1 MALCEAASVPIE
13 CKASNPDTEFHGV
26 RDGVARS
33 RSFWRFAQNYWDHAV
48 VFCAKRNMPT
58 PCNSVPSLRDTP
70 CRACLPCL
78 LTCPATLARRAKS
91 NLDHRCNCD
100 CAGVLNHLALPNL
113 PISVCP
119 IIDAP
124 DFRVYIY
131 VWTSASTRW
140 RGSLHHN
147 RSAPRSAR
155 GFGLGATWQCSAHYL
170 DEVCTCQRR
179 SAAVRQSGLIRT
191 TRPR

>member
-33 RSFWRFAQNYWDHAV
+33 RSFWRFAQNCGIMLWSSARSAICY
-48 VFCAKRNMPT
+48 
-58 PCNSVPSLRDTP
+58 SVIFVLSLRDTP

-147 RSAPRSAR
+147 RSAPRSSR
-155 GFGLGATWQCSAHYL
+155 GFGLGATWNARRIISMRYAHASEEAQRFDSL
-170 DEVCTCQRR
+170 D
-179 SAAVRQSGLIRT
+179 
-191 TRPR
+191 